1 MEDNKRECSSDKKL
15 KIRESLAKTR
25 LRRSSQVVKVFECK
39 IVEKRLNKK
48 QREQLEMLFVEGKW
62 FYNHMLNLH
71 KDMSLRDINAC
82 SVKEVN
88 HLDKDKNV
96 IHTKL
101 EYISGA
107 EKQAIQARMI
117 SNEKAIKTIVKKG
130 LQKHGSL
137 KFKSELNCIPL
148 TN

>member
-1 MEDNKRECSSDKKL
+1 MEDNKRECSSDKKM

-48 QREQLEMLFVEGKW
+48 QREQLEMLFIEGKW

-71 KDMSLRDINAC
+71 KDLLLRDINAC
-82 SVKEVN
+82 NVKEIDR
-88 HLDKDKNV
+88 LDKDRNV

-101 EYISGA
+101 EHISAA

-117 SNEKAIKTIVKKG
+117 SNEKTIKNLIKKG
-130 LQKHGSL
+130 LQKHGGL
-137 KFKSELNCIPL
+137 KFKSELTCIPL